1 MIRSFGFL
9 TETWAKEQP
18 QVVAVDGPRGP
29 VTYAMLELQTMA
41 WARWLH
47 ASGVHAGVS
56 VGVAVRDETLH
67 LLVTLALL
75 RLGAR
80 QMTLASHDAADQHR
94 YLCDR
99 VGLTLCLSDFDFSAP
114 AGLPVLRLP
123 AHPPDSPE
131 LPALDEA
138 DEGGIYFTGS
148 GTTGIPKIIFFSES
162 YLAMQ
167 ALRGY
172 GNYLGERIY
181 KTASVEFNNSKRLRL
196 YALYLGGTCVL
207 RMDKDKSIHAM
218 CREHQVTWLE
228 ITTFTA
234 QDCVRACQSLGPL
247 PEFTKIR
254 IGGVRVPIELRK
266 KIIETV
272 CPRLYITYGTTEIGG
287 ITFCPPDKVTDER
300 ESVGQVLPSMIFEI
314 VDDTGQPVPRGV
326 VGNVRVKSS
335 GMAELYVGNE
345 DASRSAFRDG
355 WFYPSD
361 MARIDEDGFV
371 VLHGRRDD
379 MMILNGINIFPA
391 EIERLLESFPQVMEA
406 ACVALRSSTHGEI
419 PVAAVVLNAEYE
431 ITSAELISLARRA
444 LGVRAPRAIHIMDD
458 FPRSSQG
465 KVIKRQLAELF

>member
-1 MIRSFGFL
+1 MLQRSVG
-9 TETWAKEQP
+9 T
-18 QVVAVDGPRGP
+18 
-29 VTYAMLELQTMA
+29 
-41 WARWLH
+41 WARWLY
-47 ASGVHAGVS
+47 AADVRPGMT
-56 VGVAVRDETLH
+56 VGVAVSDEALH
-67 LLVTLALL
+67 LTVTLALL
-75 RLGAR
+75 RLSTK
-80 QMTLASHDAADQHR
+80 QVTLASHETQDQHK

-99 VGLTLCLSDFDFSAP
+99 VGVTCCLTDFDFSAP
-114 AGLPVLRLP
+114 AGLPVLRLSGF
-123 AHPPDSPE
+123 APDAPE
-131 LPALDEA
+131 LPALDEL

-148 GTTGIPKIIFFSES
+148 GTTGIPKIIFFPQS

-167 ALRGY
+167 AMRGY
-172 GNYLGERIY
+172 VDYRGERIY

-228 ITTFTA
+228 VTTFTA
-234 QDCVRACQSLGPL
+234 QDCVRASQSLGPL

-266 KIIETV
+266 AITEKV
-272 CPRLYITYGTTEIGG
+272 CPRLYITYGATEIGG
-287 ITFCPPDKVTDER
+287 VAFCPPEKVTDER
-300 ESVGQVLPSMIFEI
+300 ESVGQCLPCVNLEI
-314 VDDTGQPVPRGV
+314 VDDADQPVPRGV
-326 VGNVRVKSS
+326 VGHVRVKAS

-345 DASRSAFRDG
+345 DATRSTFRNG

-391 EIERLLESFPQVMEA
+391 EIERVLENFPQVMEA
-406 ACVALRSSTHGEI
+406 ACIALRSPTHGEI
-419 PVAAVVLNAEYE
+419 PVAAVVLNAAHE
-431 ITSAELISLARRA
+431 ITSTELLSLARRA
-444 LGVRAPRAIHIMDD
+444 LGVRAPRAIHIVAD

-465 KVIKRQLAELF
+465 KIVKRELAGLF